1 MSPGHACARHLQRA
15 VRVRCM
21 CGIVAQPVA
30 GRCLLRACAV
40 WCATLHAMR
49 RAVRRRCVVVPLM
62 AIEQPK
68 DESASSVVI
77 ACGPCRAVRE

>member
-1 MSPGHACARHLQRA
+1 M
-15 VRVRCM
+15 
-21 CGIVAQPVA
+21 
-30 GRCLLRACAV
+30 RACAASGALRCTL
-40 WCATLHAMR
+40 CAVLCGA
-49 RAVRRRCVVVPLM
+49 RCVVVPLM